1 MDMSASTVPAE
12 RTRKSQLS
20 SETSER
26 SDAKQA
32 RTVASIR
39 SRARRVGTCFL
50 DSQARTD
57 WASHCGAFGAS
68 HGASTGSFLA
78 MAFKREIARAAL
90 NNAMGLM
97 RGMSPRYRRTLP
109 PVARMLSPSTNV
121 RKVAT
126 PISLVSACIRS

>member
-1 MDMSASTVPAE
+1 MDMSASTLPAE

-39 SRARRVGTCFL
+39 SRARRVGTCVL
-50 DSQARTD
+50 ESQARTD
-57 WASHCGAFGAS
+57 WASHWGAFGAS
-68 HGASTGSFLA
+68 HGASTGTFLA
-78 MAFKREIARAAL
+78 MAFMREMAWAAL
-90 NNAMGLM
+90 SSATGLI

-109 PVARMLSPSTNV
+109 PVARTLSPSTNV

-126 PISLVSACIRS
+126 PISLLSACIRS